1 MKILSLFIGVALSI
15 SIFAQEKLSNEL
27 IWNSNTFQTEYV
39 WGINSMNDGEH
50 YTTLDVE
57 NDEAVINQYSYSN
70 YGKKVNTIVTS
81 SDLKDENGKKIA
93 IESYSFNRD
102 ESKLLIATEVE
113 SIYRHSSKAYYYI
126 YDRATK
132 TTIPL
137 SDKTKGKQRLAEI
150 SPAGDRV
157 AFVRNNNLFIKNLNN
172 NEEIQVTDDGEYN
185 KIINGATDWVY
196 EEEFGFDKGFQWS
209 PTGRYIAYYKFDES
223 HVKEFQMA
231 MYGTLYPEQYRFKYP
246 KAGEDNSIVTIHVA
260 PTDGYGPN
268 VMSYDFP
275 LGDEKDIYVP
285 RIKWAGEEELCVF
298 RMNRLQNKL
307 ELFVQSYAA
316 PYPRQIKPLQT
327 IYSEESRTYIDI
339 NDDLTFLKNEKAI
352 IYTSEKSGFNHI
364 YKKNISTGK
373 EIQLTKGNWEVTKV
387 YGVDENDRKIYYQ
400 AAESSSIN
408 REVYSIDLR
417 GKTKIKLSKEV
428 GFNDAQFSNTFKY
441 YINFY
446 SNANMP
452 YQITLHNN
460 LLNKSEVLKDNAK
473 LQEQLKKHNPSPI
486 EFFSFKTSENI
497 ELNGYMIK
505 PKNFDANKKYPVLM
519 YVYNG
524 PGINTVNNSWG
535 GSRNLWFQYL
545 AQEGYVIVS
554 VDGRGTGYRGRDF
567 KHVTYRQLGKYETED
582 QIEAAKYLGN
592 LSYVDKSRIG
602 IFGWSYGGYM
612 SSLCITK
619 GAEYFKAAIAVAPVT
634 NWRYYD
640 NIYTE
645 RFMRKPQDNG
655 ENYDSNSPINHVEK
669 LKGSYLLIH
678 GSADDNV
685 HYQNTMEMI
694 TALTE
699 AGKQFD
705 LFIYPDKNHGIGGR
719 KTRIHLYTLMT
730 NFLMENL

>member
-1 MKILSLFIGVALSI
+1 MKILSFFIGAALSI
-15 SIFAQEKLSNEL
+15 SAFTQEKLSNEI

-50 YTTLDVE
+50 YTTLDYE
-57 NDEAVINQYSYSN
+57 NQEAVINQYSYSN
-70 YGKKVNTIVTS
+70 YGKKVATIVSS
-81 SDLKDENGKKIA
+81 SDLKDENGKKIN
-93 IESYSFNRD
+93 IESYQFNRD

-126 YDRATK
+126 YDRTTK

-157 AFVRNNNLFIKNLNN
+157 AFVRDNNLFIKNLNN
-172 NEEIQVTDDGEYN
+172 NEEAQVTDDGEHN

-223 HVKEFQMA
+223 QVKEFQMA
-231 MYGTLYPEQYRFKYP
+231 MYGTLYPEQYKFKYP
-246 KAGEDNSIVTIHVA
+246 KAGESNSVVSIHVA
-260 PTDGYGPN
+260 AVGGAFM
-268 VMSYDFP
+268 MSYPFP

-285 RIKWAGEEELCVF
+285 RIKWAAEEALCVF

-307 ELFVQSYAA
+307 ELLVQSYAA
-316 PYPRQIKPLQT
+316 PYPRQIRPLQT

-339 NDDLTFLKNEKAI
+339 NDDLTFLKYENAF
-352 IYTSEKSGFNHI
+352 IYTSEKNGYNHI
-364 YKKNISTGK
+364 YKKNIETGK
-373 EIQLTKGNWEVTKV
+373 EIQLTQGKYEVTKV
-387 YGVDENDRKIYYQ
+387 YGVDENDQKIYYQ
-400 AAESSSIN
+400 AAESSPIN
-408 REVYSIDLR
+408 REVYSIRINGSDKL
-417 GKTKIKLSKEV
+417 KLSKET
-428 GFNDAQFSNTFKY
+428 GTNDAQFSSTFKY
-441 YINFY
+441 FINFY
-446 SNANMP
+446 STANTP
-452 YQITLHNN
+452 PVITLHNN
-460 LLNKSEVLKDNAK
+460 VLLKNEVLKDNAK
-473 LQEQLKKHNPSPI
+473 LQEQLKKYSPSPI

-497 ELNGYMIK
+497 QLNGYMIK

-535 GSRNLWFQYL
+535 GARNLWFQYL

-567 KHVTYRQLGKYETED
+567 KHVTYRQLGKYETID
-582 QIEAAKYLGN
+582 QIEVAKYLGKQ
-592 LSYVDKSRIG
+592 SYVDKNRIG

-619 GAEYFKAAIAVAPVT
+619 GADYFKAAIAVAPVT

-655 ENYDSNSPINHVEK
+655 ENYDINSPINHVEK
-669 LKGSYLLIH
+669 LKGNYLLIH

-705 LFIYPDKNHGIGGR
+705 LFIYPNKNHGIGGR

>member
-1 MKILSLFIGVALSI
+1 MRILSLFVFLST
-15 SIFAQEKLSNEL
+15 SVYVFAQEKLSNEL
-27 IWNSNTFQTEYV
+27 IWNSNTFQTDYV

-57 NDEAVINQYSYSN
+57 DQEAVINQYSYSN

-113 SIYRHSSKAYYYI
+113 SIYRHSSKGYYYI

-150 SPAGDRV
+150 SPTGDRV
-157 AFVRNNNLFIKNLNN
+157 AFVRDNNLFIKNLNN
-172 NEEIQVTDDGEYN
+172 NKEVQVTDDGEYN

-231 MYGTLYPEQYRFKYP
+231 MYGTLYPEQYKFKYP
-246 KAGEDNSIVTIHVA
+246 KAGEDNSVVTIHVA
-260 PTDGYGPN
+260 AVGEGYM
-268 VMSYDFP
+268 MSYPFP
-275 LGDEKDIYVP
+275 LGDDKDIYVP
-285 RIKWAGEEELCVF
+285 RIKWAGEQELCVF
-298 RMNRLQNKL
+298 RMNRWQNKL
-307 ELFVQSYAA
+307 ELLVQSYAA
-316 PYPRQIKPLQT
+316 PFPRQVKPLQT

-339 NDDLTFLKNEKAI
+339 NDDLTFLKNENAI
-352 IYTSEKSGFNHI
+352 IYTSEKNGFNHI
-364 YKKNISTGK
+364 YKKDITTGK
-373 EIQLTKGNWEVTKV
+373 ETQLTQGNWEVTKV
-387 YGVDENDRKIYYQ
+387 YGVDENDWKIYYQ
-400 AAESSSIN
+400 AAESSPIN
-408 REVYSIDLR
+408 REVYSIDLK
-417 GKTKIKLSKEV
+417 GKNKIKLSKEM
-428 GFNDAQFSNTFKY
+428 GTNDAQFSNSFKY

-446 SNANMP
+446 SNANTP
-452 YQITLHNN
+452 PKITLHNN
-460 LLNKSEVLKDNAK
+460 LLLKSEVLKDNAK
-473 LQEQLKKHNPSPI
+473 LQEQLKKFSPSPI

-567 KHVTYRQLGKYETED
+567 KHVTYRQLGKYETID

-592 LSYVDKSRIG
+592 LSFVDKSRIG

-619 GAEYFKAAIAVAPVT
+619 GADYFKAAIAVAPVT

-669 LKGSYLLIH
+669 LKGNYLLIH

-705 LFIYPDKNHGIGGR
+705 LFIYPNKNHGIGGR

-730 NFLMENL
+730 NFLLENL